1 MAKRKHK
8 DSNKKTAASILLAA
22 EEVLGEVGYDGA
34 SVMEIARRAGVNK
47 ALVFYH
53 WGSKADL
60 FEQVL
65 ERYYSRHR
73 DALSDALDSEGSL
86 TERFHNMVDAYMDFI
101 DENRLYPRLVQQQIS
116 GGGPHLELVQ
126 RHLEAFFSWTTQA
139 LAKITPESGPLAARH
154 FYLSLSGIVVN
165 YFTYAP
171 VLGSL
176 WGQDPLSPEAV
187 AERREHVHWLVDT
200 MLKQLVTDEL
210 SGQHNKESINE

>member
-8 DSNKKTAASILLAA
+8 DSTKKTAASILAAA

-34 SVMEIARRAGVNK
+34 SVAEIARRAGVNK

-60 FEQVL
+60 FEHVL
-65 ERYYSRHR
+65 EQYYARHR
-73 DALSDALDSEGSL
+73 EALSAAFDGEGSQAEL
-86 TERFHNMVDAYMDFI
+86 FHRMVDAYMDFI
-101 DENRLYPRLVQQQIS
+101 DDNHLYPRLVQQQIS
-116 GGGPHLELVQ
+116 GGGPHVELVQ
-126 RHLEAFFSWTTQA
+126 RHLQAFFTWTTEA
-139 LAKITPESGPLAARH
+139 LARITPDSGPLAARH

-176 WGQDPLSPEAV
+176 WGKDPLSAEAV
-187 AERREHVHWLVDT
+187 AERREHVHWLVET
-200 MLKQLVTDEL
+200 MLARL
-210 SGQHNKESINE
+210 INENGTPKASN

>member
-8 DSNKKTAASILLAA
+8 DSSGKTATQILQAA
-22 EEVLGEVGYDGA
+22 EEVLGELGYEGA
-34 SVMEIARRAGVNK
+34 SVMAIARRAGVNK

-60 FEQVL
+60 FEHVL
-65 ERYYSRHR
+65 ERYYSGHREALR
-73 DALSDALDSEGSL
+73 DAFESEGSL
-86 TERFHNMVDAYMDFI
+86 TERFHRMVDAYMDFI

-126 RHLEAFFSWTTQA
+126 RHLEAFFTWTTQA
-139 LAKITPESGPLAARH
+139 LAQITPDNGPLAARH

-176 WGQDPLSPEAV
+176 WGQDPLSREAV

-200 MLKQLVTDEL
+200 MLERLVSNETNE
-210 SGQHNKESINE
+210 QMNKENKNG

>member
-1 MAKRKHK
+1 VAKRKHK
-8 DSNKKTAASILLAA
+8 DSNKKTASQILQAA
-22 EEVLGEVGYDGA
+22 EEVLGEVGYEGA

-60 FEQVL
+60 FEHVL

-73 DALSDALDSEGSL
+73 EVLLDAFESEGSL
-86 TERFHNMVDAYMDFI
+86 TERFHRMVDAYMDFI

-126 RHLEAFFSWTTQA
+126 RHLEAFFSWTTRA
-139 LAKITPESGPLAARH
+139 LAQITPDNGPLAARH

-176 WGQDPLSPEAV
+176 WGQDPLSREAV

-200 MLKQLVTDEL
+200 MLERLITNEMNEQLY
-210 SGQHNKESINE
+210 KENNND